1 MRGLFLAYFLCWS
14 SLVLGQIGW
23 SGAYQNFEAPSWNLS
38 QGPEGVLLKNGSQWG
53 LSYHWPTPYRPVRMV
68 TRGYYAAFQQRSNP
82 QQATVRSQSF
92 SFSGGLKVS
101 PLLFL
106 LNCDCQDLK
115 KGLFIGAE
123 INYSSFLLEYK
134 LPRFGISDRANAVA
148 WEGNLGFQF
157 NYGDHI
163 YIFPTFVFQYYPE
176 IRWEGLEQIRT
187 PESDYFFREES
198 FLRLIGFRLEFV
210 YQWKTPGPETA
221 Y

>member
-1 MRGLFLAYFLCWS
+1 MKGLFLFGMLFWS
-14 SLVLGQIGW
+14 SFLVGQIGW
-23 SGAYQNFEAPSWNLS
+23 TGAYQNFEAPSWNLS

-68 TRGYYAAFQQRSNP
+68 SRFYYAGFIQHNP
-82 QQATVRSQSF
+82 LRQAQASSQALAV
-92 SFSGGLKVS
+92 SGGLKVS

-115 KGLFIGAE
+115 EGLFVGAE
-123 INYSSFLLEYK
+123 ISYSRFLLDYQLPK
-134 LPRFGISDRANAVA
+134 LRVTDRVHTLS
-148 WEGNLGFQF
+148 WEGNMGFQF

-176 IRWEGLEQIRT
+176 VHWEGLEQIRT
-187 PESDYFFREES
+187 PESDYFFQEES
-198 FLRLIGFRLEFV
+198 FIRLIGFRLEVV
-210 YQWKTPGPETA
+210 YQWKVPGPTTA